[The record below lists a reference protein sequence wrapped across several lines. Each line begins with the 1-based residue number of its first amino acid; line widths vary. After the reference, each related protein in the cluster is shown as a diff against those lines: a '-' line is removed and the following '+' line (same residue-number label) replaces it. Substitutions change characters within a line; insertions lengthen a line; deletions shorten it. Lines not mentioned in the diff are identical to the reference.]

1 MNKMEIGNRIKTLR
15 KKLGITQMDIMKQTG
30 ISSGNLSSIENGNV
44 LPSATAL
51 VALSNILGC
60 SIDYILKGDSSNI
73 EIPFF
78 SNDKEKLLLNEYR
91 KLTEKD
97 QDEILGLISLKIN
110 LSKVSAEHSGKLS
123 PSISTISDTKFA

>member
-15 KKLGITQMDIMKQTG
+15 KSLGITQMDIMNQTG

-44 LPSATAL
+44 LPSSTAL

-73 EIPFF
+73 EIPIFF
-78 SNDKEKLLLNEYR
+78 NDKEKLLLNEYR

-110 LSKVSAEHSGKLS
+110 LSKVNDEHSGKLS